1 MPQEVSQESSCVRIF
16 LGEELAL
23 CTSVIAEGAL
33 RLEKLDVIPCSVPV
47 DEVDKVDMDPANG
60 LVSPVRDAKIKGSKC
75 AGLSTGLQI
84 VWDRIYVHNMT

>member
-60 LVSPVRDAKIKGSKC
+60 LVSPVRDAKIKGTNVLASRQASKSS
-75 AGLSTGLQI
+75 GIGYMSTI
-84 VWDRIYVHNMT
+84 